1 MTPIWTIFPVNFK
14 SLVLADKWRIYI
26 KHLSKRENAV
36 DVLIDNKRIILN
48 EKKNFEIIIERD
60 EKYVEVLVEKDNL
73 AYFDAKVYIE
83 QSMEFCH

>member
-1 MTPIWTIFPVNFK
+1 
-14 SLVLADKWRIYI
+14 
-26 KHLSKRENAV
+26 
-36 DVLIDNKRIILN
+36 LIDNKRIILN

>member
-1 MTPIWTIFPVNFK
+1 MKNLYKTF
-14 SLVLADKWRIYI
+14 I
-26 KHLSKRENAV
+26 KNAV
-36 DVLIDNKRIILN
+36 DVLLDNKRILAN
-48 EKKNFEIIIERD
+48 EEQDFEIIIERD